1 MKILFCSK
9 MVKCKVRVVR
19 NGKCVTITNPTYHHC
34 GPFILTPSKIFQ
46 ILLIIQNTFLPWRYL
61 CYFRTIELVV
71 FIFVSAEIIGHLWA
85 IIGLHEII
93 NVALICSY
101 HKPPPSPAL
110 TTGGSTDSRNFKYIC
125 LTLHSL
131 HSKWTIFKANKR
143 REPGGEVGGGTGECL
158 HFKYKKQFSSI
169 RHFSFSFLVI
179 ARRSRTGIK
188 TKGLDLL

>member
-61 CYFRTIELVV
+61 CYFGTIELVV

-101 HKPPPSPAL
+101 HKPPPVQHWPQEVLQTA
-110 TTGGSTDSRNFKYIC
+110 G
-125 LTLHSL
+125 TLN
-131 HSKWTIFKANKR
+131 IFVLLFTLFTQS
-143 REPGGEVGGGTGECL
+143 G
-158 HFKYKKQFSSI
+158 QFSRQTRGESLEERWEEGLESVYI
-169 RHFSFSFLVI
+169 SN
-179 ARRSRTGIK
+179 IK
-188 TKGLDLL
+188 NNSLQSDTSPSPSLW